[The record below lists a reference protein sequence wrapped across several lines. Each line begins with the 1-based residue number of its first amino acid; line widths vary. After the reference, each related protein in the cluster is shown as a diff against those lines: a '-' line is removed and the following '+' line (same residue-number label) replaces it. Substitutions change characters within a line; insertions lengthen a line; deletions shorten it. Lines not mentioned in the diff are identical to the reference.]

1 VFVDPK
7 GKFALV
13 TGGASR
19 VGGAITLGL
28 AGAGADVVIHYR
40 SSAGKAE
47 QVAAEARRRGRDAL
61 AIQADLSDQGG
72 AEALGE
78 AVEASVGGVDILV
91 HAASPFIE
99 TPLKNLTPSTW
110 RLVMGVVVES
120 FLWLA
125 QRFAPYMK
133 RRGEGAI
140 ITVLDLG
147 AFQPWPRY
155 LAHGVS
161 KSALWALT
169 RSLAVEL
176 APEVR
181 VNAVVPGPVLPP
193 PDYTEAQIAE
203 IALNTLL
210 GRWGT
215 PQDAVEAVLF
225 LVRSSYVTGEAL
237 VVDGGERWAH
247 RRVSEN

>member
-1 VFVDPK
+1 MDPK
-7 GKFALV
+7 GKVALI

-28 AGAGADVVIHYR
+28 AKAGADVVIHYR
-40 SSAGKAE
+40 SSSAAAE
-47 QVAAEARRRGRDAL
+47 LVAAKARQQGVDAL
-61 AIQADLSDQGG
+61 TVQANLGDAEG
-72 AEALGE
+72 AQALGE
-78 AVEASVGGVDILV
+78 TVETAVPSVDILV
-91 HAASPFIE
+91 HGASPFIA
-99 TPLKNLTPSTW
+99 TPLDSIRLPTW

-125 QRFAPYMK
+125 QRFGPQMQQ
-133 RRGEGAI
+133 RGEGAMV
-140 ITVLDLG
+140 TVLDLG
-147 AFQPWPRY
+147 AFQPWPSY

-169 RSLAVEL
+169 RNLAVEL

-203 IALNTLL
+203 GAQNTLL

-215 PQDAVEAVLF
+215 PQDAVDAVLF

-247 RRVSEN
+247 RRVGED